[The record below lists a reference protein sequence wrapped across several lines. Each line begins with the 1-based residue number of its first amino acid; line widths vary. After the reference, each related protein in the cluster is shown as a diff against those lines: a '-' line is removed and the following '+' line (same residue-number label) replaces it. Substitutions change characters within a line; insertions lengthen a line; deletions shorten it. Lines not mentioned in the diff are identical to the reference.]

1 MPKIRS
7 TFAALLACALLL
19 TACGSS
25 KKPTVQDNK
34 QSADDPLPA
43 PIFPAGSSLE
53 KIQQAGKVRVGV
65 PFNQPGFGM
74 KSASDLEPQGFDIE
88 IAKLIAQGI
97 FGGVENDAAQKIE
110 WVETVSNNRETFL
123 QHHTVD
129 MVIDAYPITDAR
141 KKLVDFAGPYYVSHG
156 DVLVQTA
163 DRSLQLISD
172 LNGRT
177 VCAKS
182 GSTLIRPLQ
191 SKAPQVNIVTADT
204 YQQCMSKLT
213 DGSANGV
220 ASDEVVLAGLVAS
233 SNGTT
238 RALHSNFSDD
248 PYGIGVPLGD
258 DTMRSFLND
267 RIEAIE
273 KNGDWTEAYTKT
285 LATLGLAVPPLPT
298 VDRYVSAAAPSTT
311 SSTTSTSVAGAT
323 TTSIASATTTTR

>member
-1 MPKIRS
+1 VPKIRYAA
-7 TFAALLACALLL
+7 AALVALTFVL

-25 KKPTVQDNK
+25 QKPEVQNNQ
-34 QSADDPLPA
+34 QSADDSIPA
-43 PIFPAGSSLE
+43 PIFPVGSSLE
-53 KIQQAGKVRVGV
+53 KIQQGGKLKIGV
-65 PFNQPGFGM
+65 PFNQPGFGV
-74 KSASDLEPQGFDIE
+74 KSSTDVEPQGFDIE

-97 FGGVENDAAQKIE
+97 FGGVANDAAQHIE

-123 QHHTVD
+123 QNHTVD
-129 MVIDAYPITDAR
+129 MVVDAYPITDAR
-141 KKLVDFAGPYYVSHG
+141 RKLVDFAGPYYVSHG

-191 SKAPQVNIVTADT
+191 SKAPQVNIVTAET

-233 SNGTT
+233 GNATT
-238 RALHSNFSDD
+238 RVLHSNFSDD

-267 RIEAIE
+267 RIEAVE
-273 KNGDWTEAYTKT
+273 RNGDWAQAYAKT
-285 LATLGLAVPPLPT
+285 LGTLGLAVPPLPS
-298 VDRYVSAAAPSTT
+298 VDRYVSTT
-311 SSTTSTSVAGAT
+311 V
-323 TTSIASATTTTR
+323 TTR